1 MRKKKIIDKPRFIF
15 IVAIAI
21 LLTLSLFLVYK
32 AQKLPSQSQITN
44 TTQGGGDPLIWSKL
58 DLSEPNDYFSVD
70 YSFPGPFCHSH
81 FVKEICGD
89 PDCWCMID
97 IAENNNEC
105 FNCVQK

>member
-1 MRKKKIIDKPRFIF
+1 MESNQKCSKTFDMVTKIFPEEE
-15 IVAIAI
+15 I
-21 LLTLSLFLVYK
+21 LEFWEYE
-32 AQKLPSQSQITN
+32 P
-44 TTQGGGDPLIWSKL
+44 D
-58 DLSEPNDYFSVD
+58 EPNDYFSVD